1 MSKPIDLWDAVKEIH
16 NTVKDSVNNSLKE
29 KLYTISAEILDIK
42 QKNYGSFNYKYK
54 YIDVTGI
61 NDEGRIQLIVPVDL
75 TVGLKERH
83 IYEFTGY
90 FEVASNLSYGFYQ
103 FRVTQVNYIGL
114 SNSILAKQSA
124 LNEIVEKGLLKKRKN
139 DFLSFK
145 GMEQCR
151 VAIVSSS
158 RSKAVDD
165 VNILLNDR
173 RGIQTHLIHVNL
185 YDEKSI
191 ADGLRSAENGNF
203 DVVLLVRGGGSER
216 EFEVFNSK
224 TVIEQISQMKT
235 PVIVGLGH
243 TSNQTIIDTVAD
255 RSETTPTS
263 AAKFLLDV
271 LGDAPKYNYSNQA
284 YKNYNNRKQQQ
295 AKGGCL
301 SLLFGMLLIILVVY
315 LGKAF

>member
-1 MSKPIDLWDAVKEIH
+1 M
-16 NTVKDSVNNSLKE
+16 TSLALRGWKN
-29 KLYTISAEILDIK
+29 AE
-42 QKNYGSFNYKYK
+42 
-54 YIDVTGI
+54 
-61 NDEGRIQLIVPVDL
+61 
-75 TVGLKERH
+75 
-83 IYEFTGY
+83 
-90 FEVASNLSYGFYQ
+90 
-103 FRVTQVNYIGL
+103 
-114 SNSILAKQSA
+114 
-124 LNEIVEKGLLKKRKN
+124 LL
-139 DFLSFK
+139 L
-145 GMEQCR
+145 
-151 VAIVSSS
+151 SSS

-271 LGDAPKYNYSNQA
+271 LGDAPKYK
-284 YKNYNNRKQQQ
+284 YKNFSHKNKYNQKRISKTNV
-295 AKGGCL
+295 GCL
-301 SLLFGMLLIILVVY
+301 TLIIGIIFISLALKV
-315 LGKAF
+315 F